1 MTFLTFL
8 RVTHVLCNFRLVL
21 EGKAGEEIPESSRL
35 KFLEKFLA
43 NHCALSD
50 AGDDTSKPLNR
61 GSIADLPLLIILIA
75 IRQISWEL
83 SFWEVMDSFVL
94 VAYASLDQTI
104 TSLSELYL
112 RFRRFIL
119 LVQTKNVISMNYVSS
134 TSSWKP
140 WSWVRFVLMLTVGD
154 ICINSNLNPLIKF
167 TSSRR
172 SVEFKNIIL
181 WNVCQM
187 ITKTVRI
194 STRRVISNAIKWDIP
209 FWVCWNVNANWDN
222 NIRIS

>member
-21 EGKAGEEIPESSRL
+21 EGKADKEIPESSRL
-35 KFLEKFLA
+35 KFLEKCLA
-43 NHCALSD
+43 NHFALSD
-50 AGDDTSKPLNR
+50 AGDDTSRLLNR
-61 GSIADLPLLIILIA
+61 GSIADLPLLRILLA

-83 SFWEVMDSFVL
+83 SFCEVMDSFVL

-112 RFRRFIL
+112 RLRRFIL

-140 WSWVRFVLMLTVGD
+140 WSWVRFVSWCL
-154 ICINSNLNPLIKF
+154 
-167 TSSRR
+167 R
-172 SVEFKNIIL
+172 
-181 WNVCQM
+181 
-187 ITKTVRI
+187 
-194 STRRVISNAIKWDIP
+194 
-209 FWVCWNVNANWDN
+209 
-222 NIRIS
+222 